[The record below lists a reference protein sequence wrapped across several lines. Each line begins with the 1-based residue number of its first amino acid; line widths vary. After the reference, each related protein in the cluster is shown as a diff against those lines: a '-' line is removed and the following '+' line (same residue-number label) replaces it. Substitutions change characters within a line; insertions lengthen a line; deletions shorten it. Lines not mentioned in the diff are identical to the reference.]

1 MRLRTI
7 KLQLKTKEIF
17 SWIFPPYIYI
27 ISYAYVNCNSKIEK
41 IGKIFAREEDLQKER
56 DKLVKKGIYN
66 SNLYQLMKDKLEKEF
81 EDRVAFIRDCLLFFL
96 RYSSHPNDSGL
107 DAPYEVNYAQSYEAR
122 FNVLKK
128 YYTTEYEDPMEA
140 FEAFKLDK
148 FALNYLGELHAALYD
163 YLRSLAGA

>member
-1 MRLRTI
+1 MKIDIVTYTDEQYAAMTQE
-7 KLQLKTKEIF
+7 QLKEVRDAQT
-17 SWIFPPYIYI
+17 
-27 ISYAYVNCNSKIEK
+27 EK
-41 IGKIFAREEDLQKER
+41 DELRVKLDEELEREKN
-56 DKLVKKGIYN
+56 KLVKKGIYN

-122 FNVLKK
+122 FNVLKNH
-128 YYTTEYEDPMEA
+128 YTTEYEDPMEA